1 MMPDNNED
9 NNMPDDSDK
18 QKKSISDDEVEGHL
32 NEASQEEEGQ
42 QAPIPDRRSENM
54 SRLSQS
60 TRQLTSTIAGWGSSV
75 DEKFKVSE
83 KAKQVDEKVQI
94 TSTTKK
100 GWTGLTSWYSR
111 SGLGEKT
118 KQATAAIS
126 TSVRN
131 LDEKL
136 HISETA
142 SGAARGV
149 KEWDEKN
156 HVSEKVTSSLA
167 GGMEYVSAKVCTSK
181 DTTNDASFNATT
193 GMADDVNMKKD
204 EANSKD
210 GSNDDFPSSF
220 QK

>member
-9 NNMPDDSDK
+9 INIHDESDK
-18 QKKSISDDEVEGHL
+18 QKKSILDDEVEGHL
-32 NEASQEEEGQ
+32 NEASQEEQ
-42 QAPIPDRRSENM
+42 QAPIPDGRSENLN
-54 SRLSQS
+54 RLSQS

-100 GWTGLTSWYSR
+100 GWTGLTSWYSN
-111 SGLGEKT
+111 SGLGEKS
-118 KQATAAIS
+118 KQAAAAIS

-131 LDEKL
+131 LDTRL

-156 HVSEKVTSSLA
+156 HVSEKVTGSLA
-167 GGMEYVSAKVCTSK
+167 GGMEFVSSKVCTTN
-181 DTTNDASFNATT
+181 DTTNDASSNVTT
-193 GMADDVNMKKD
+193 GTNDLNMNKD
-204 EANSKD
+204 EANSK
-210 GSNDDFPSSF
+210 NDEFPSSF